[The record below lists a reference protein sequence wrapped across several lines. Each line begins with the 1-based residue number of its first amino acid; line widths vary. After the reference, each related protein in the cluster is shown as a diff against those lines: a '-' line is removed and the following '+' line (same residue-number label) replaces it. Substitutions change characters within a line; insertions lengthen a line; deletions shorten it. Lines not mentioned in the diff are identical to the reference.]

1 MACNGREEGLERG
14 GRGGSRQGEGA
25 SAGQTGLITG
35 LALNTAPGN
44 LLLGLGQCLQLCLL
58 QMECGEGCYVIQIPF
73 TLSPSSGLAGP
84 AAVVR

>member
-1 MACNGREEGLERG
+1 MRG
-14 GRGGSRQGEGA
+14 PAGTAEPGSREGEG
-25 SAGQTGLITG
+25 SGAGQTGLITG
-35 LALNTAPGN
+35 LALDAAPGN
-44 LLLGLGQCLQLCLL
+44 LLLGLGGCLRLILLRLSLL